1 MITFRKTQTRPATD
15 VKFLSRSD
23 DLEFSATIDQF
34 VAEGKILGTQDT
46 LSEDQLTKTTLITFL
61 DDETFLMFRHH
72 PSVVRWGKN
81 RKKHDFEHSILT
93 DIDFV

>member
-15 VKFLSRSD
+15 VEFLSPSD

-34 VAEGKILGTQDT
+34 VADGKILELQDT

-72 PSVVRWGKN
+72 PNVVRWIKD
-81 RKKHDFEHSILT
+81 RKKHDFENSIFT

>member
-15 VKFLSRSD
+15 VEFLSPSD

-72 PSVVRWGKN
+72 PNVVSWIRA
-81 RKKHDFEHSILT
+81 RKQHDFKNAICT